1 MTHNCNY
8 LEIVKISENY
18 DQGQILAANLFSI
31 VQQWTV
37 GTSLF
42 SDLVVAIVLSKTIS
56 FELHIVL
63 LTMTFISPHYFRETC
78 NWSWEGSLRVWTL
91 KCKQLRLISCHK
103 KNMHYEVGIAGA
115 SPGFMPPGNLIS
127 PSVIL
132 KPSILKGESTSSPL
146 GFSHSTNKNIPGLH
160 RNSWLASSAFLFSCY
175 WLQFSTASLP
185 LVFFPLQ
192 MLILYS
198 ALP

>member
-1 MTHNCNY
+1 MKSQSC
-8 LEIVKISENY
+8 
-18 DQGQILAANLFSI
+18 
-31 VQQWTV
+31 
-37 GTSLF
+37 
-42 SDLVVAIVLSKTIS
+42 KTIS

-160 RNSWLASSAFLFSCY
+160 RISWLASSAFLFSCY